1 MFNIRF
7 LCLSMPQKA
16 FMNRLMAGIAA
27 MGLTCATSAAFS
39 ADQKFPNKGVVTFPA
54 GPLPLLIHYISGSG
68 QPVDV
73 KLSDIKYADPDLT
86 RSKELQKFAKLPC
99 EVGQVVKLPPSPIAA
114 ATKGA
119 DALGIG
125 RFSWV
130 ANGNYTS
137 DGKSWNFTGTLTP
150 VNGTY
155 KFAKAE
161 WGERAWWAEVATR
174 LGATFP
180 GKEFSA
186 NIAGTL
192 KFAIHGTC
200 TLNAAGEALV

>member
-1 MFNIRF
+1 
-7 LCLSMPQKA
+7 
-16 FMNRLMAGIAA
+16 MNRLVAGITAFGLATAA
-27 MGLTCATSAAFS
+27 STAFS
-39 ADQKFPNKGVVTFPA
+39 ADQKFPNKGVVTFHT
-54 GPLPLLIHYISGSG
+54 GPVPLLIHYITGSG

-73 KLSDIKYADPDLT
+73 KLSDIKYADPDLA

-99 EVGQVVKLPPSPIAA
+99 EVGQVVKLPPSPMAA

-137 DGKSWNFTGTLTP
+137 DGKSWNFTGRLTP

-161 WGERAWWAEVATR
+161 WGQRAWWAEVATR
-174 LGATFP
+174 LGAAFP
-180 GKEFSA
+180 GKEFSVT
-186 NIAGTL
+186 IVGTRD
-192 KFAIHGTC
+192 FAIHGTC
-200 TLNAAGEALV
+200 MLNAAGEALV